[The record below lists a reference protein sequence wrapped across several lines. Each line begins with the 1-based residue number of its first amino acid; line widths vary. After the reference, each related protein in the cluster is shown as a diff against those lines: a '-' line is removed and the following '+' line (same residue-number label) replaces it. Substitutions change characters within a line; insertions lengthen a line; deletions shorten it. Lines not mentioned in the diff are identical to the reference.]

1 MRTVGKK
8 SEIWQYLI
16 DSDRIVLTTHVRPD
30 GDGIASELALYFIL
44 KDLGKDVYIVNQDSV
59 PDVYTWLPMSEKIHS
74 LRQHGSISIDSID
87 DSIDDPI
94 DDPIDLSLLVAC
106 SSSNRIGKVYDTI
119 KGSRRILSL
128 DHHEGSECFRD
139 YCYIDTSASSV
150 GELLYSIVPDI
161 EKRLDRDLATCLY
174 VSIMTDTGSFAYSNT
189 TGKVFRIVSEL
200 IEYGLDP
207 DRIYRLIYN
216 RKRINHF
223 RLLGR
228 ALELMEAD
236 ESGKVISMIL
246 PTRIYQETGALED
259 DTEGILEV
267 IRGLGDMELIILL
280 RQLDDGNVK
289 CSLRS
294 KKSIDCS
301 HLARL
306 FKGGG
311 HLKAAGFVTSG
322 EVEEI
327 GPRIVDR
334 ILREVK
340 ERGWV

>member
-1 MRTVGKK
+1 MMRTVGNK

-16 DSDRIVLTTHVRPD
+16 DSDRVVLTTHVRPD
-30 GDGIASELALYFIL
+30 GDGLASELALYFIL

-59 PDVYTWLPMSEKIHS
+59 PDVYSWLPMSEKIHS
-74 LRQHGSISIDSID
+74 LRQHGSISID
-87 DSIDDPI
+87 
-94 DDPIDLSLLVAC
+94 PIDLSLLIDC
-106 SSSNRIGKVYDTI
+106 SSSNRIGKVSDTI
-119 KGSRRILSL
+119 KDSERIISL
-128 DHHEGSECFRD
+128 DHHEGSDCFRD

-150 GELLYSIVPDI
+150 GEILYSIVPDI

-200 IEYGLDP
+200 IDYGLDP

-216 RKRINHF
+216 RKRITHF

-228 ALELMEAD
+228 ALELMETD
-236 ESGKVISMIL
+236 ESGKVVSMIL
-246 PTRIYQETGALED
+246 PTRIYQETGAVED
-259 DTEGILEV
+259 DNEGILEV
-267 IRGLGDMELIILL
+267 IKGLEEMELIILL

-311 HLKAAGFVTSG
+311 HLKAAGFVTKG
-322 EVEEI
+322 EVEVI

-340 ERGWV
+340 EYGWV